1 MTTSDAQ
8 NIHVEVF
15 AKARIFQSCAVKL
28 RRGHEYQLG
37 NTQVVEVDTRVVELF
52 EFHFCGEDVHVFVVA
67 CYVNNVFGLQDAVGH
82 GHALFHVTYET
93 AAACSLAPNLHHAKS
108 IAVAEV

>member
-1 MTTSDAQ
+1 MATSDAQ
-8 NIHVEVF
+8 DINVEVF
-15 AKARIFQSCAVKL
+15 AKARIFQFCAVKL
-28 RRGHEYQLG
+28 RRGHKYQLG
-37 NTQVVEVDTRVVELF
+37 NSQVVEVDTRVVQLF
-52 EFHFCGEDVHVFVVA
+52 EFHFCGEEVHVFVVA

-93 AAACSLAPNLHHAKS
+93 PAACSLSSDFHHAES